1 MHDPQEPPTRLYLHL
16 TATQVLIGA
25 GPALL
30 GVILGVMHAHDPILE
45 PGQQGMLL
53 VAMILLVCASFFLWL
68 LFAANSIARD
78 FQSRHDEIKELIVA
92 HTRASDR
99 DFRAAM
105 HRLHKACKKSD
116 QASTEVEHLKRIIL
130 DGTDWPRQDLP

>member
-25 GPALL
+25 VPALL
-30 GVILGVMHAHDPILE
+30 GVILGIMHFRDPIISLDR
-45 PGQQGMLL
+45 QGVLL
-53 VAMILLVCASFFLWL
+53 VTMIILICASFFLWL

-78 FQSRHDEIKELIVA
+78 FQSRHDELRELLVA
-92 HTRASDR
+92 HTSASDR